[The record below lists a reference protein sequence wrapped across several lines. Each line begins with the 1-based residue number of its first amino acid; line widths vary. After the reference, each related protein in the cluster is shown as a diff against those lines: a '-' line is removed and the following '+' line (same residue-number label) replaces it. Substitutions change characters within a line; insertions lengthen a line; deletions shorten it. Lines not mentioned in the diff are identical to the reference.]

1 MKISRLAFHVLLALI
16 WCMMH
21 NSLYPVTF
29 IIGYLLAW
37 ASTSMFRVLT
47 KYNPFRLNIWEGIK
61 LLLVFIKEMI
71 VANIQIA
78 YIIISPAMNI
88 HPGLIEYPLDIR
100 NDGAIVLLANM
111 ISLTPGTLSV
121 DISPDRKYIYVHAMV
136 METPDKLKAQIKQT
150 FERRIQKMLGAYA
163 GELSS

>member
-1 MKISRLAFHVLLALI
+1 MKISRIAFHVLLALI

-21 NSLYPVTF
+21 NSLHPVTF
-29 IIGYLLAW
+29 IVGYLLAW
-37 ASTSMFRVLT
+37 GSTSMFLVLT
-47 KYNPFRLNIWEGIK
+47 KYNPFRMNIWEGIK
-61 LLLVFIKEMI
+61 LFFVFLKEMI
-71 VANIQIA
+71 IANIQIA

-88 HPGLIEYPLDIR
+88 RPGFIEYPLDIR